1 MKHVI
6 KKKYL
11 SISFTLTS
19 PLGIGS
25 GESNTT
31 DKDIIRNTAGNP
43 YIPATSI
50 AGVIRE
56 RLENNENS
64 KDLVKRYLGDVDIK
78 TGETLESGI
87 IFYDGNITP
96 GDYHVSIRDS
106 VALDKYKTAETG
118 AKFDMEVLEPGV
130 KFTTCVEQT
139 FYDGDDDYIEKI
151 AEAFSSG
158 IAFGGKTTRGY
169 GEIRVDEMRQVVFDL
184 RSVDELKQWLDFN
197 PEKYD
202 NWESV
207 DVLEGMSKSSSI
219 TVHLKQRGGLSIRR
233 YTTEPSENDVAQPDM
248 EQLTAHGENGVEP
261 VIPGTTWAGAI
272 RHRMNEFGID
282 GEIESNLFGMVSGN
296 EKKKS
301 AIIFGESRLTGAKGK
316 VISRNTIDRFTG
328 GTKDAAL
335 FTEKTFYGGETDL
348 VVSWSDAM
356 DDNVIDALAA
366 TLTDLHYGFLAIGGE
381 TSIGRGLFEIT
392 KINGN
397 SVGSDDVYQM
407 IRGVLREVNR

>member
-1 MKHVI
+1 
-6 KKKYL
+6 
-11 SISFTLTS
+11 
-19 PLGIGS
+19 
-25 GESNTT
+25 
-31 DKDIIRNTAGNP
+31 
-43 YIPATSI
+43 
-50 AGVIRE
+50 
-56 RLENNENS
+56 
-64 KDLVKRYLGDVDIK
+64 
-78 TGETLESGI
+78 
-87 IFYDGNITP
+87 
-96 GDYHVSIRDS
+96 
-106 VALDKYKTAETG
+106 
-118 AKFDMEVLEPGV
+118 
-130 KFTTCVEQT
+130 
-139 FYDGDDDYIEKI
+139 
-151 AEAFSSG
+151 
-158 IAFGGKTTRGY
+158 
-169 GEIRVDEMRQVVFDL
+169 MRQVVFDL

-202 NWESV
+202 KWESV